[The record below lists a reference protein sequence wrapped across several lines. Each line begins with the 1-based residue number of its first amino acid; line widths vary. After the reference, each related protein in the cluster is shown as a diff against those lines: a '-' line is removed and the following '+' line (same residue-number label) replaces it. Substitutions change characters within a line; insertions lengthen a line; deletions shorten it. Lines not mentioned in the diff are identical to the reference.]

1 MKILFLGSSKF
12 SKIVLEKLLEGGQ
25 SIAAVI
31 TQPDSPSGRGYKLK
45 PTIVK
50 EYALSRGLEVFCYD
64 KVKSHIDEIK
74 KIDYDVA
81 VVASFSQ
88 ILPQEFLDIKLTL
101 NVHPSMLPQYRG
113 PSPIQSAILNGDK
126 ISGVTIMKV
135 AKALDSGDIVLQEEI
150 NIEGQYYNELE
161 EKMAAL
167 GGELL
172 LKAIS
177 QIEKGEIKFTAQEN
191 DKATYTRKFVSEDGK
206 LDFNESV
213 SALLS
218 KIRALSE
225 TVGCFLYIQDMKI
238 KILKAQLYEGGVP
251 QRMIANDKKHFAVGS
266 KDGALEIVS
275 CISPSGKTMKGSDF
289 LNGHCEILNKEVK
302 C

>member
-50 EYALSRGLEVFCYD
+50 EYALSKNLEVLCYD
-64 KVKSHIDEIK
+64 KVKNHLEEIK
-74 KIDYDVA
+74 KLDYDIA

-101 NVHPSMLPQYRG
+101 NVHPSLLPKYRG
-113 PSPIQSAILNGDK
+113 ASPIQSAILNGDK
-126 ISGVTIMKV
+126 VSGVTIMKV
-135 AKALDSGDIVLQEEI
+135 VRQLDSGDIVAQDKI
-150 NIEGQYYNELE
+150 DIEGQYYSELE

-177 QIEKGEIKFTAQEN
+177 QIENGKAEFVAQDN
-191 DKATYTRKFVSEDGK
+191 DEATYTKKFTSEDGK
-206 LDFNESV
+206 LDFNK
-213 SALLS
+213 SACSLLN
-218 KIRALSE
+218 KIRALGE
-225 TVGCFLYIQDMKI
+225 TVGCFLCVQDMKI
-238 KILKAQLYEGGVP
+238 KILKAALYTGQVP
-251 QRMIANDKKHFAVGS
+251 QGMIASDKKHFVVGC
-266 KDGALEIVS
+266 KEGALEIMLCVA
-275 CISPSGKTMKGSDF
+275 PSGKKMTGSDF
-289 LNGHCEILNKEVK
+289 LNGHREILNKEVK

>member
-25 SIAAVI
+25 NVVALI

-50 EYALSRGLEVFCYD
+50 EYALSKNLEVLCYD
-64 KVKSHIDEIK
+64 KVKNHLEEIK
-74 KIDYDVA
+74 KIDYDIA

-101 NVHPSMLPQYRG
+101 NVHPSLLPKYRG
-113 PSPIQSAILNGDK
+113 ASPIQSAILNGDK
-126 ISGVTIMKV
+126 VSGVTIMKV
-135 AKALDSGDIVLQEEI
+135 VRQLDSGDIVAQDKI
-150 NIEGQYYNELE
+150 DIEGQYYSELE

-177 QIEKGEIKFTAQEN
+177 QIENGKAEFVAQDN
-191 DKATYTRKFVSEDGK
+191 DKATYTKKFTSEDGK
-206 LDFNESV
+206 LDFNK
-213 SALLS
+213 SACSLLN
-218 KIRALSE
+218 KIRALGE
-225 TVGCFLYIQDMKI
+225 TVGCFLCVQDMKI
-238 KILKAQLYEGGVP
+238 KILKAALYTGQVSQG
-251 QRMIANDKKHFAVGS
+251 MIASDKKHFVVGC
-266 KDGALEIVS
+266 KEGAIEIMLCVA
-275 CISPSGKTMKGSDF
+275 PSGKRMNGSDF
-289 LNGHCEILNKEVK
+289 LNGHREILNKEVK